1 MSNLNSLRENLARK
15 QAEVA
20 SLEQELRAAQT
31 AQFTE
36 LPAKLGLDSIDAVI
50 KALAHH
56 ASPRLKGALA
66 KAFGG
71 KLPVSA
77 VAIETPVDSKPA
89 AAAPVPARE
98 RRKRATVTP
107 ELKDA
112 IVLALQAGKTA
123 TAVAEEC
130 GVSPATVN
138 NIKRAAG
145 LTKKRE
151 EA

>member
-1 MSNLNSLRENLARK
+1 MSNLNSLRETLARK

-20 SLEQELRAAQT
+20 NLEQELRAAQA
-31 AQFTE
+31 AQFTG
-36 LPAKLGLDSIDAVI
+36 LPAQLGLDSIDAVI
-50 KALAHH
+50 KALAPH

-71 KLPVSA
+71 KLPTPA
-77 VAIETPVDSKPA
+77 VVEAPVESEPAPA
-89 AAAPVPARE
+89 AKGE
-98 RRKRATVTP
+98 RRKRTTVTP

-112 IVLALQAGKTA
+112 IVQALQAGKTA
-123 TAVAEEC
+123 SAVAEEC

>member
-1 MSNLNSLRENLARK
+1 MSNLNSLRETLARK

-50 KALAHH
+50 KALAPH

-77 VAIETPVDSKPA
+77 VAIETPVDAKPA
-89 AAAPVPARE
+89 AAAVPARE

>member
-1 MSNLNSLRENLARK
+1 MSNLNSLRETLARK

-20 SLEQELRAAQT
+20 NLEQELRSAQA
-31 AQFTE
+31 AQFTG
-36 LPAKLGLDSIDAVI
+36 LPAQLGLDSIDAVI
-50 KALAHH
+50 KALAPH
-56 ASPRLKGALA
+56 ASPRLKGALS

-71 KLPVSA
+71 KLPA
-77 VAIETPVDSKPA
+77 PVAAEAPVESGPAPA
-89 AAAPVPARE
+89 AKGE
-98 RRKRATVTP
+98 RRKRTTVTP

-112 IVLALQAGKTA
+112 IVQALQAGKT
-123 TAVAEEC
+123 TGVVAAEC

>member
-1 MSNLNSLRENLARK
+1 MSNLNSLRETLARK
-15 QAEVA
+15 QAELA
-20 SLEQELRAAQT
+20 SLEEELRSAQA
-31 AQFTE
+31 AQFTG
-36 LPAKLGLDSIDAVI
+36 LPAQLGLESIDAVI
-50 KALAHH
+50 KALAPH

-71 KLPVSA
+71 KLPAPVA
-77 VAIETPVDSKPA
+77 VEAPVESKPA
-89 AAAPVPARE
+89 PAPKGE
-98 RRKRATVTP
+98 RRKRTTVTP

-112 IVLALQAGKTA
+112 IVQALQAGKTA

>member
-1 MSNLNSLRENLARK
+1 MSNLNSLRETLARK
-15 QAEVA
+15 QAELA
-20 SLEQELRAAQT
+20 SLEAELRSAQA
-31 AQFTE
+31 AQFTG
-36 LPAKLGLDSIDAVI
+36 LPAQLGLESIDAVI
-50 KALAHH
+50 RALAPH

-71 KLPVSA
+71 KLPA
-77 VAIETPVDSKPA
+77 PVVVEAPVESKPA
-89 AAAPVPARE
+89 PAAKGGE
-98 RRKRATVTP
+98 RRKRTTVTP

-112 IVLALQAGKTA
+112 IVQALQAGKTA
-123 TAVAEEC
+123 NVVAEEC